1 MAKELEIIEK
11 AVNDIATTL
20 GLRKY
25 DRVVIASDHGASRLA
40 VLRHKEE
47 KYETDTQGKH
57 SGRCCKFFPGC
68 NLPFAIDEEDRG
80 YIVLADYGRFK
91 GSRASNVEVHGGA
104 SLEEVIVPIIIF
116 SLNDSSFV
124 VTVVDGEKIKADY
137 KKGITVN
144 LYVNKTIRD
153 NLTIGYE
160 NKRYQS
166 ERIDDNHFK
175 VDISDIKKA
184 GTYPVDVYLG
194 NDLASHIQIDA
205 AGKSAAMNDD
215 FDDLF

>member
-1 MAKELEIIEK
+1 MVKL
-11 AVNDIATTL
+11 
-20 GLRKY
+20 
-25 DRVVIASDHGASRLA
+25 
-40 VLRHKEE
+40 
-47 KYETDTQGKH
+47 
-57 SGRCCKFFPGC
+57 
-68 NLPFAIDEEDRG
+68 
-80 YIVLADYGRFK
+80 
-91 GSRASNVEVHGGA
+91 
-104 SLEEVIVPIIIF
+104 SL
-116 SLNDSSFV
+116 
-124 VTVVDGEKIKADY
+124 TVVDGEKIKADY